1 MQKIVEKAATLIEAL
16 PYIQEFKN
24 KIVIVKLGGSVMDN
38 KSYVK
43 SILRDVVFMHTVGM
57 KPVIAHGGGGIIS
70 KMMKDKG
77 LQPRFVQGL
86 RITDADTIS
95 VVEQALVGIV
105 NKELVEII
113 HEFNGCAEGHSG
125 RDFGI
130 VSVKKSEPVMQ
141 QDAKGVM
148 EAVDLGYVG
157 EIDHI
162 NTKPIH
168 DILKRG
174 RIPVIASLGLGPDN
188 MTYNVN
194 ADTVAGEMAISLK
207 AEKLVFL
214 TDVYGVM
221 KNPEDKDSLMSTLQ
235 IGMVEKLL
243 KEGIIAGGMIP
254 KLAACVRAVKNDVK
268 KTHII
273 DGRMPHSLLLEIFT
287 DEGVGTQILA

>member
-1 MQKIVEKAATLIEAL
+1 MQKVVEKAATLIEAL
-16 PYIQEFKN
+16 PYIQQFK
-24 KIVIVKLGGSVMDN
+24 KKLVVVKLGGSVMDN

-57 KPVIAHGGGGIIS
+57 DPVIIHGGGSIIS

-86 RITDADTIS
+86 RITDKETIS
-95 VVEQALVGIV
+95 VVESALAGII

-113 HEFNGCAEGHSG
+113 HEFNGAAEGLSG
-125 RDFGI
+125 KDFGI
-130 VSVKKSEPVMQ
+130 VSVKKSEPAMQ

-162 NTKPIH
+162 NTKPVF
-168 DILKRG
+168 DILERNK
-174 RIPVIASLGLGPDN
+174 IPVIASLGLGPDG

-194 ADTVAGEMAISLK
+194 ADTVAGEMAIALK

-214 TDVYGVM
+214 TDVHGVM
-221 KNPEDKDSLMSTLQ
+221 KNPEDKDSLISTLQ
-235 IGMVEKLL
+235 IDLVEKLMQ
-243 KEGIIAGGMIP
+243 EGIIAGGMIP
-254 KLAACVRAVKNDVK
+254 KLSACVRAVKNSVK

-287 DEGVGTQILA
+287 DEGVGTQIVP

>member
-1 MQKIVEKAATLIEAL
+1 MQKVVEKAATLIEAL
-16 PYIQEFKN
+16 PYIQQFK
-24 KIVIVKLGGSVMDN
+24 KKLVVVKLGGSVMDN

-57 KPVIAHGGGGIIS
+57 NPVIVHGGGGIIS

-86 RITDADTIS
+86 RITDKETIS
-95 VVEQALVGIV
+95 VVESALVGII

-113 HEFNGCAEGHSG
+113 DEFNGAAEGLSG
-125 RDFGI
+125 KDFGI

-162 NTKPIH
+162 NTKPVFE
-168 DILKRG
+168 ILERNK
-174 RIPVIASLGLGPDN
+174 IPVIASLGLGPDG

-194 ADTVAGEMAISLK
+194 ADTVAGEMAVAVK

-214 TDVYGVM
+214 TDVHGVM
-221 KNPEDKDSLMSTLQ
+221 KNPEDKDSLISTLQ
-235 IGMVEKLL
+235 IDLVEKLMQ
-243 KEGIIAGGMIP
+243 EGIIAGGMIP
-254 KLAACVRAVKNDVK
+254 KLTACVRAVKNSVK

-287 DEGVGTQILA
+287 DEGVGTQIVP